1 MPLGDNCASAKEE
14 LFLPGISPYL
24 KCNLHQQIFVDKKT
38 GKKLCSHCRDGKNYE
53 ERIVENWPAEIA
65 TWMER
70 NGFSLNLIPEHYP
83 LCSKIVSGKNPII
96 LSPTSQT
103 EYKIRPGVNLNYQ
116 KILLDATVSNET
128 KTIYWFLDGKLVFS
142 GKPTE
147 KAFFTP
153 THGIHRVLCTD
164 DQGRSSEVRFIV
176 K

>member
-1 MPLGDNCASAKEE
+1 M
-14 LFLPGISPYL
+14 
-24 KCNLHQQIFVDKKT
+24 
-38 GKKLCSHCRDGKNYE
+38 CSHCRDGKNYE
-53 ERIVENWPAEIA
+53 ERTVEKWPAEIA